1 MVKKLRHLEDVLW
14 KQNKYMEWLE
24 HRMQELSDKVEQAN
38 VVTVSRH
45 LVTHS
50 KPTLFVFFSLDI
62 ALIVVQ
68 LVSIFFSN

>member
-1 MVKKLRHLEDVLW
+1 LEDVLW

-50 KPTLFVFFSLDI
+50 TPTLFVFFSLDI

>member
-1 MVKKLRHLEDVLW
+1 
-14 KQNKYMEWLE
+14 
-24 HRMQELSDKVEQAN
+24 MQELSDKVEQAN